1 MNEYDDLAGLEDVFG
16 PLRSAARPAELS
28 QESAMVDLMVTAHR
42 TPEEKHMFRSRSAR
56 IATLVAVG
64 VLGFGGMA
72 AAEDPV
78 EDLFEAFV
86 ASTDETGI
94 DETGTDET
102 GTDET
107 GTDEP
112 GTGTIEDAPA
122 VEEVPLEDLDEAVFD
137 ETFCIEG
144 GNHGKTVSAVARFLA
159 RGDFGSFFDEY
170 PGDLTVKKAAQSS
183 CGKPDKGGDDPVL
196 DEPEAAEPVVEEPAV
211 AESTPEE
218 SAVDEPEVQELEV
231 EETEKPVVKA
241 ERPGKGA
248 DGPSIANER
257 SNGKSNGN
265 GNGNGKRG
273 G

>member
-1 MNEYDDLAGLEDVFG
+1 VPSG
-16 PLRSAARPAELS
+16 
-28 QESAMVDLMVTAHR
+28 
-42 TPEEKHMFRSRSAR
+42 
-56 IATLVAVG
+56 
-64 VLGFGGMA
+64 
-72 AAEDPV
+72 DPDPDT
-78 EDLFEAFV
+78 E
-86 ASTDETGI
+86 
-94 DETGTDET
+94 
-102 GTDET
+102 
-107 GTDEP
+107 
-112 GTGTIEDAPA
+112 
-122 VEEVPLEDLDEAVFD
+122 FD